1 MNATHSYMDKTP
13 VAGFMSQRPESQR
26 YFANGSMN
34 GHFRPTRAHRAG
46 TWTAAVGAVLA
57 LAFLLGG
64 AALAFG
70 GISTARG
77 AHGTPVASSMT
88 AVPSA
93 APRPHSVG
101 TVVATITV
109 GSDPE
114 ALAFDATDNKM
125 FVANQAGGGT
135 ASDPGNLTVI
145 NPATNTISGW
155 ISLPYSSNS
164 GAPGPNSLAY
174 DGANGELYV
183 VDEDNMHLSV
193 LDAATNANLSWLSL
207 TTSAGLSG
215 ALALDSNSGTLFM
228 VSYDNQSVY
237 TIDTASNTL
246 TGNFYTEP
254 ANANLLQLPQQE
266 CFDPAN
272 GDLYVG
278 QQNAYGTGSPSDLVV
293 DNAASHAFITNFTTA
308 SSEGTCVYDS
318 TNGDIYA
325 VGGTGNLLMV
335 INGATNTLTTTITYT
350 GSTGAAG
357 IAFDPNNG
365 YLYTADSSSSTV
377 HVFDGATNTLL
388 GSIPVATDPRDIAF
402 DSTNGDIYV
411 GSTYASL
418 NSGTVSVID
427 PNAVSSSGGPT
438 ISSFTASPSTIS
450 LGQSTTYSV
459 SVSGGTTPYTYSYS
473 ALPSGCVSQNVPA
486 LACTPTVAGGYTS
499 MVTVTDATGKTV
511 TSNPGAALRVN
522 SPSGYPNINSFTA
535 SPSSVNVGSPTTF
548 SVQASGGTPPYTYS
562 YLSLPPGCTSQNTA
576 SLSCTPSSSGNY
588 TVRVTVT
595 DANAHPASATTTLT
609 VTSGSTNNGS
619 PSGGGNGLLVPIV
632 IGVVVVAVVAG
643 LAIYFLKVR
652 KPKVPTPSP
661 AAPSAYGQAPPPPP
675 PS

>member
-1 MNATHSYMDKTP
+1 MNATHSYMAKTP
-13 VAGFMSQRPESQR
+13 VAAFMSQRPESR
-26 YFANGSMN
+26 CYFANLSLS

-46 TWTAAVGAVLA
+46 TWAVAVAAVLA

-77 AHGTPVASSMT
+77 AHGTPVVSATT
-88 AVPSA
+88 AAPSA
-93 APRPHSVG
+93 TPRPHSVG
-101 TVVATITV
+101 AVVATITV
-109 GSDPE
+109 GSDPQ

-135 ASDPGNLTVI
+135 ASDPGNLTII
-145 NPATNTISGW
+145 NPTTNTISGW
-155 ISLPYSSNS
+155 ISLPYSSTY

-174 DGANGELYV
+174 DSANGELYV
-183 VDEDNMHLSV
+183 VDGNNMHLSV
-193 LDAATNANLSWLSL
+193 FNAATNANLSWLPL
-207 TTSAGLSG
+207 TASAGLSG

-278 QQNAYGTGSPSDLVV
+278 QQNALGTSSPADLVV

-325 VGGTGNLLMV
+325 VGGTGNLVMV
-335 INGATNTLTTTITYT
+335 INGATNTLTTTMTYT

-357 IAFDPNNG
+357 IAFDPTNG

-377 HVFDGATNTLL
+377 HVIDGATNTVL
-388 GSIPVATDPRDIAF
+388 GSIPVANDPQAIAF
-402 DSTNGDIYV
+402 DSVNGDIYV
-411 GSTYASL
+411 ASTYASV
-418 NSGTVSVID
+418 NAGTVSVID
-427 PNAVSSSGGPT
+427 PNGGSSSGGPT
-438 ISSFTASPSTIS
+438 ISSFSASPSTIS
-450 LGQSTTYSV
+450 LGQPTTYSV

-473 ALPSGCVSQNVPA
+473 ALPSGCVSQNVPT
-486 LACTPTVAGGYTS
+486 LTCTPTVPGAYTS
-499 MVTVTDATGKTV
+499 MVTVTDAAGKTA

-522 SPSGYPNINSFTA
+522 SPSGYPIINSFTA
-535 SPSSVNVGSPTTF
+535 SPTSVSVGSPTTF
-548 SVQASGGTPPYTYS
+548 SVQASGGTQPYTYS

-588 TVRVTVT
+588 TVQVTVT
-595 DANAHPASATTTLT
+595 DASGHPASATTTLT

-619 PSGGGNGLLVPIV
+619 GSGGGNGLLLPIV

-652 KPKVPTPSP
+652 KPKVPTSSP
-661 AAPSAYGQAPPPPP
+661 TAPSAYGQAPPPPP